1 MEEDWWNEE
10 RKKELLHVGGIVCS
24 VPLALVTAR
33 GGRHLSLNH
42 LLHSALQK
50 WRNKIIQTICYRK
63 SRFRA
68 GGYSWLKL
76 ERGVLCS
83 SEKILEVEKHFV

>member
-1 MEEDWWNEE
+1 MYVGGILGGGYIGGLMEWGGEE
-10 RKKELLHVGGIVCS
+10 GAILYVGGIVCS

-33 GGRHLSLNH
+33 GGRHLSLH
-42 LLHSALQK
+42 LSLH
-50 WRNKIIQTICYRK
+50 RK

-76 ERGVLCS
+76 ERGVLCG
-83 SEKILEVEKHFV
+83 SEKILR